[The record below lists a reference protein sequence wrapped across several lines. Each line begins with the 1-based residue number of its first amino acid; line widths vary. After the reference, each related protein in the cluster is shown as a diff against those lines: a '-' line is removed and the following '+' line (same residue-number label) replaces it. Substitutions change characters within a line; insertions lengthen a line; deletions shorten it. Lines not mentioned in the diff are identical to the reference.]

1 MNPKYYKDQWSAVQ
15 NGTYWA
21 AARLLEQHKHEQK
34 LAKKASGNKKRKS
47 DENGTAATASKK
59 PKVARS
65 EMEAYMA
72 KVNATELPQG
82 EDGYG
87 GLGKVYDSCPQVV
100 KKVKEFLAREGV
112 TKGKD
117 IYLCLLLIKAW
128 YDLISFLTPYFH
140 FDFIFSLFST
150 AAFLA
155 AIGNVNSNTLN
166 RFLARKKQDG
176 AGLEAYPKAYFF
188 FERMRI
194 MENQP
199 KSKARLK
206 NELEHPRGFST
217 DAPRQGTYKWLPAFM

>member
-117 IYLCLLLIKAW
+117 IYIL
-128 YDLISFLTPYFH
+128 
-140 FDFIFSLFST
+140 
-150 AAFLA
+150 
-155 AIGNVNSNTLN
+155 
-166 RFLARKKQDG
+166 
-176 AGLEAYPKAYFF
+176 
-188 FERMRI
+188 
-194 MENQP
+194 
-199 KSKARLK
+199 
-206 NELEHPRGFST
+206 
-217 DAPRQGTYKWLPAFM
+217 